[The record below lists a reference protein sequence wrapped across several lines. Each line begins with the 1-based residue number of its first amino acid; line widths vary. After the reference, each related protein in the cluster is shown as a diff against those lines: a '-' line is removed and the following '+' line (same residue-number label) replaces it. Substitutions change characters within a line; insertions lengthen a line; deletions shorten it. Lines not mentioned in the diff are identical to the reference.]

1 MLRATIK
8 SLLAR
13 KLRLLLTAL
22 AVVLGVGFTAGT
34 FVLTDTALASFDDL
48 FGQAFANIDVVVQA
62 HQAFNPTEGG
72 SGGGGGGQ
80 ELNPVPE
87 SILPKVR
94 AVPGVR
100 YAEGSVQSLAQIIDP
115 ATGKVIQS
123 GGAPTIGSSWS
134 SNLSAFT
141 LVEGGAP
148 PAGAHQVAIDLGTAT
163 DHGLTLGQQVRIVT
177 PTGTDGYT
185 ISGFVRFGSSNSL
198 LGASFALFDLP
209 TAQRLFDREGLFD
222 FIYVKGDGSVSP
234 DELAARI
241 SGVLPA
247 GYEAKTGTTAA
258 SEQQDQVNKG
268 LGFLRTGLLV
278 FGFVAL
284 FVGAFIIFNTFN
296 IVVAQRSRELAL
308 FRALGARRRQVMT
321 SVLVEAA
328 VVGLVASIA
337 GVLVGIVLAI
347 GLKALVGAIG
357 LKLPPTALVVAPR
370 TVVVS
375 LILGTGITLAAAI
388 APARRASRVAPIEA
402 LRESTTP
409 TGGIRRRVVIGTL
422 VTVAGIGALAAGLF
436 GGVSNAGLVVGLGA
450 GLTFVGVAMLSPL
463 VARPIAATLGRPFRG
478 RISGKLGSENAN
490 RNPRRTAST
499 AAALMIGLGLVAFV
513 AVFAA
518 SLKSSVTAVLD
529 RTIRSDLMLTAQ
541 QFTPFSPQLAKEL
554 ASDPNFSAVS
564 PLRQGAEAK
573 VRSSTTFP
581 VGIDPATIT
590 EVANIEMDSG
600 SITDLSQPNTV
611 AVSRT
616 EADSKGFAVG
626 STVPM
631 EFARTGTQE
640 LRVVGTYEPNAL
652 LNDYATSLN
661 TYDANVAQQLDS
673 VVLLKYAPGVDQ
685 AAARTKVETLV
696 AQDYPSVQV
705 NNQEETKATYV
716 KQVDQLFAIVYVLLI
731 LSVLISAF
739 GIVNTLGLSIYE
751 RIRELGLLRA
761 VGMSKRQVKRMVRV
775 EAVIIAILG
784 AVLGLVVGILFGWAL
799 QRSLSDLGIDRLA
812 IPVGQLIVMLIVA
825 ALIGVVAAIW
835 PARRAAKLNI
845 LEAITYE

>member
-34 FVLTDTALASFDDL
+34 FILTDTALASFDDL
-48 FGQAFANIDVVVQA
+48 FGQAYANIDVVVQA

-87 SILPKVR
+87 RILPTVK
-94 AVPGVR
+94 AVPGVQ

-115 ATGKVIQS
+115 TTGKVISS

-148 PAGAHQVAIDLGTAT
+148 PTGDHQVAIDAGTAS
-163 DHGLTLGQQVRIVT
+163 DHGLQVGQQVRVVT
-177 PTGTDGYT
+177 PSGTDEYT
-185 ISGFVRFGSSNSL
+185 ISGLVRFGSSNSL

-209 TAQRLFDREGLFD
+209 TAQRLFDRQGLFD

-234 DELAARI
+234 DELATRI
-241 SGVLPA
+241 AGVLPA
-247 GYEAKTGTTAA
+247 GFEAKTGTTAA

-328 VVGLVASIA
+328 VVGLVASIV
-337 GVLVGIVLAI
+337 GVGVGVVLAI
-347 GLKALVGAIG
+347 GLKALVAAIG
-357 LKLPPTALVVAPR
+357 LKLPPTALVIASR

-375 LILGTGITLAAAI
+375 LLLGTGITIAAAI
-388 APARRASRVAPIEA
+388 SPARRASRVAPIEA

-409 TGGIRRRVVIGTL
+409 TMGIRRRVIVGTV
-422 VTVAGIGALAAGLF
+422 VTLLGIAALAAGLF
-436 GGVSNAGLVVGLGA
+436 GGVSNAGLVVGFGA
-450 GLTFVGVAMLSPL
+450 ALTFVGVAMLSPL
-463 VARPIAATLGRPFRG
+463 VARPISTVLGRPFR
-478 RISGKLGSENAN
+478 RSVAGKLGGENAN

-529 RTIRSDLMLTAQ
+529 ETLRSDLMLTAQ
-541 QFTPFSPQLAKEL
+541 QFTPFSPQLAKDL
-554 ASDPNFSAVS
+554 SSDTDFSTVS
-564 PLRQGAEAK
+564 SLRQGAEAK

-590 EVANIEMDSG
+590 QVANIDMDSG
-600 SITDLSQPNTV
+600 SITGLSEPNTV

-616 EADSKGFAVG
+616 EADSKGFTVG

-631 EFARTGTQE
+631 EFARTGIQQLT
-640 LRVVGTYEPNAL
+640 VVGTFEPNAL
-652 LNDYATSLN
+652 LNDYAISLD
-661 TYDANVAQQLDS
+661 TYDRNVAQVLDS
-673 VVLLKYAPGVDQ
+673 LVFLQYAPGIDQ
-685 AAARTKVETLV
+685 AAARAKVEALV
-696 AQDYPSVQV
+696 TQDYPSVQV
-705 NNQEETKATYV
+705 NNQEETKQEYI

-775 EAVIIAILG
+775 EAVIIAVLG
-784 AVLGLVVGILFGWAL
+784 AVLGLAVGILFGWAL
-799 QRSLSDLGIDRLA
+799 QQALSDLGIDRLA
-812 IPVGQLIVMLIVA
+812 IPVGQLIIMLVVA

-835 PARRAAKLNI
+835 PARRAAKLDI
-845 LEAITYE
+845 LQAITYE

>member
-13 KLRLLLTAL
+13 KLRLVLTAI

-34 FVLTDTALASFDDL
+34 FILTDTALASFDDL
-48 FGQAFANIDVVVQA
+48 FGQAYANIDVVVQA

-87 SILPKVR
+87 SILPTVK
-94 AVPGVR
+94 AVSGVQ

-115 ATGKVIQS
+115 ATGKVISS

-134 SNLSAFT
+134 PNLSAFT
-141 LVEGGAP
+141 LVEGGSP
-148 PAGAHQVAIDLGTAT
+148 PTGDHQVAIDAGTAS
-163 DHGLTLGQQVRIVT
+163 DHGLQVGQQVRVVT
-177 PTGTDGYT
+177 PSGTDDYT
-185 ISGFVRFGSSNSL
+185 ISGLVRFGSSNSL

-209 TAQRLFDREGLFD
+209 TAQRLFDREGHFD

-234 DELAARI
+234 DELATRI
-241 SGVLPA
+241 TGVLPA
-247 GYEAKTGTTAA
+247 RFEAKTGTTAA

-328 VVGLVASIA
+328 VVGLVASIV
-337 GVLVGIVLAI
+337 GVGVGVVLAI
-347 GLKALVGAIG
+347 GLKALVAAIG
-357 LKLPPTALVVAPR
+357 LKLPPTALVIASR

-375 LILGTGITLAAAI
+375 LLLGTGITIAAAI
-388 APARRASRVAPIEA
+388 SPARRASRVAPIEA

-409 TGGIRRRVVIGTL
+409 TTGIRRRIIVGTL
-422 VTVAGIGALAAGLF
+422 VTLLGIVALAAGLF
-436 GGVSNAGLVVGLGA
+436 GGVSNAGLVVGFGA
-450 GLTFVGVAMLSPL
+450 ALTFVGVAMLSPL
-463 VARPIAATLGRPFRG
+463 VARPISTVLGRPFR
-478 RISGKLGSENAN
+478 RSVAGKLGGENAN

-529 RTIRSDLMLTAQ
+529 ETLRSDLMLTAQ
-541 QFTPFSPQLAKEL
+541 QFTPFSPQLARDL
-554 ASDPNFSAVS
+554 SSDTDFSTVS
-564 PLRQGAEAK
+564 SLRQGAEAK

-590 EVANIEMDSG
+590 QVANIEMDSG
-600 SITDLSQPNTV
+600 SMAGLSQPNTV

-616 EADSKGFAVG
+616 EADSKGFTVG

-631 EFARTGTQE
+631 EFARTGMQQLT
-640 LRVVGTYEPNAL
+640 VVGTFEPNAL
-652 LNDYATSLN
+652 LNDYAISLD
-661 TYDANVAQQLDS
+661 TYDRNVAQVLDS
-673 VVLLKYAPGVDQ
+673 LVFLQYAPGIDQ
-685 AAARTKVETLV
+685 ATARTKVEALV
-696 AQDYPSVQV
+696 TQNYPSVQV
-705 NNQEETKATYV
+705 NNQEETKQEYI

-775 EAVIIAILG
+775 EAVIIAVLG
-784 AVLGLVVGILFGWAL
+784 AVLGLAVGILFGWAL
-799 QRSLSDLGIDRLA
+799 QQALSDVGIDRLA
-812 IPVGQLIVMLIVA
+812 IPVGQLIIMLVVA

-835 PARRAAKLNI
+835 PARRAAKLDI
-845 LEAITYE
+845 LQAITYE

>member
-1 MLRATIK
+1 MLRATVK

-13 KLRLLLTAL
+13 KLRLVLTAI

-48 FGQAFANIDVVVQA
+48 FGQAYANIDVVVQA

-87 SILPKVR
+87 SILPTVK
-94 AVPGVR
+94 AVQGVQ

-115 ATGKVIQS
+115 ATGKVISS

-141 LVEGGAP
+141 LVEGGSP
-148 PAGAHQVAIDLGTAT
+148 PTGDHQVAIDAGTAS
-163 DHGLTLGQQVRIVT
+163 DHGLQVGQLVRVVT
-177 PTGTDGYT
+177 PSGTDEYT
-185 ISGFVRFGSSNSL
+185 ISGLVRFGSSNSL

-209 TAQRLFDREGLFD
+209 TAQRLFDREGLVD
-222 FIYVKGDGSVSP
+222 FIYVKGDGTVSP

-241 SGVLPA
+241 SGVLPS
-247 GYEAKTGTTAA
+247 GYEAKTGASAA
-258 SEQQDQVNKG
+258 SDQQDQVNKG

-284 FVGAFIIFNTFN
+284 FVGAFIIFNTFT

-328 VVGLVASIA
+328 VVGLVASII
-337 GVLVGIVLAI
+337 GVGVGIVLAI
-347 GLKALVGAIG
+347 GLKALVAAIG
-357 LKLPPTALVVAPR
+357 LKLPPTALVIASR

-375 LILGTGITLAAAI
+375 LILGTGITIAAAI
-388 APARRASRVAPIEA
+388 SPARRASRVAPIEA

-409 TGGIRRRVVIGTL
+409 TTGIRRRVIVGTL
-422 VTVAGIGALAAGLF
+422 VTLLGIGALAAGLF

-450 GLTFVGVAMLSPL
+450 ALTFVGVAMLSPL
-463 VARPIAATLGRPFRG
+463 VARPISTVLGRPFR
-478 RISGKLGSENAN
+478 RSVSGKLGGENAN

-529 RTIRSDLMLTAQ
+529 QTLRSDLMLTAQ
-541 QFTPFSPQLAKEL
+541 QFTPFSPQLAKDL
-554 ASDPNFSAVS
+554 SSDANFSTVS
-564 PLRQGAEAK
+564 SLRQGAEAK

-581 VGIDPATIT
+581 VGIDPVTIT
-590 EVANIEMDSG
+590 QVANIEMDSG

-616 EADSKGFAVG
+616 EADSKGFTVG

-631 EFARTGTQE
+631 EFARTGMQQLT
-640 LRVVGTYEPNAL
+640 VVGTFEPNAL
-652 LNDYATSLN
+652 LNDYAISLA
-661 TYDANVAQQLDS
+661 TYDRNVAQVLDS
-673 VVLLKYAPGVDQ
+673 VVFLQYAPGIDQ
-685 AAARTKVETLV
+685 ATARANVETLV
-696 AQDYPSVQV
+696 AQNYPSVQV
-705 NNQEETKATYV
+705 NNQEETKQEYI

-731 LSVLISAF
+731 LSVIISAF

-775 EAVIIAILG
+775 ESVIIAVLG
-784 AVLGLVVGILFGWAL
+784 AILGLVVGVLFGWAL
-799 QRSLSDLGIDRLA
+799 QQALSDLGIDRLA
-812 IPVGQLIVMLIVA
+812 IPVRQLVIMLIVA

-835 PARRAAKLNI
+835 PARRAAKLDI
-845 LEAITYE
+845 LQAITYE

>member
-34 FVLTDTALASFDDL
+34 FILTDTALASFDDL
-48 FGQAFANIDVVVQA
+48 FGQAYANIDVVVQA

-87 SILPKVR
+87 SILPTVK
-94 AVPGVR
+94 AVSGVQ

-115 ATGKVIQS
+115 ATGKVISS

-134 SNLSAFT
+134 PNLSAFT
-141 LVEGGAP
+141 LVEGGSP
-148 PAGAHQVAIDLGTAT
+148 PTGDHQVAIDAGTAS
-163 DHGLTLGQQVRIVT
+163 DHGLQVGQQVRVVT
-177 PTGTDGYT
+177 PSGTDDYT
-185 ISGFVRFGSSNSL
+185 ISGLVRFGSSNSL

-209 TAQRLFDREGLFD
+209 TAQRLFDREGHFD
-222 FIYVKGDGSVSP
+222 FIYVKGDGSVNP
-234 DELAARI
+234 DELATRI
-241 SGVLPA
+241 TGVLPA
-247 GYEAKTGTTAA
+247 RFEAKTGTTAA

-328 VVGLVASIA
+328 VVGLVASIV
-337 GVLVGIVLAI
+337 GVGVGVVLAI
-347 GLKALVGAIG
+347 GLKALVAAIG
-357 LKLPPTALVVAPR
+357 LKLPPTALVIASR

-375 LILGTGITLAAAI
+375 LLLGTGITIAAAI
-388 APARRASRVAPIEA
+388 SPARRASRVAPIEA

-409 TGGIRRRVVIGTL
+409 TTGIRRRIIVGTL
-422 VTVAGIGALAAGLF
+422 VTLLGIAALAAGLF
-436 GGVSNAGLVVGLGA
+436 GGVSNAGLVVGFGA
-450 GLTFVGVAMLSPL
+450 ALTFVGVAMLSPL
-463 VARPIAATLGRPFRG
+463 VARPISTVLGRPFR
-478 RISGKLGSENAN
+478 RSVAGKLGGENAN

-529 RTIRSDLMLTAQ
+529 ETLRSDLMLTAQ
-541 QFTPFSPQLAKEL
+541 QFTPFSPQLARDL
-554 ASDPNFSAVS
+554 SSDTDFSTVS
-564 PLRQGAEAK
+564 SLRQGAEAK

-590 EVANIEMDSG
+590 QVANIEMDSG
-600 SITDLSQPNTV
+600 SMAGLSQPNTV

-616 EADSKGFAVG
+616 EADSKGFTVG

-631 EFARTGTQE
+631 EFARTGMQQLT
-640 LRVVGTYEPNAL
+640 VVGTFEPNAL
-652 LNDYATSLN
+652 LNDYAISLD
-661 TYDANVAQQLDS
+661 TYDRNVAQVLDS
-673 VVLLKYAPGVDQ
+673 LVFLQYAPGIDQ
-685 AAARTKVETLV
+685 ATARTKVEALV
-696 AQDYPSVQV
+696 TQNYPSVQV
-705 NNQEETKATYV
+705 NNQEETKQEYI

-775 EAVIIAILG
+775 EAVIIAVLG
-784 AVLGLVVGILFGWAL
+784 AVLGLAVGILFGWAL
-799 QRSLSDLGIDRLA
+799 QQALSDVGIDRLA
-812 IPVGQLIVMLIVA
+812 IPVGQLIIMLVVA

-835 PARRAAKLNI
+835 PARRAAKLDI
-845 LEAITYE
+845 LQAITYE